1 MEYLLLGVFGVCL
14 LACVFT
20 GASIVLAM
28 AAGFVLFF
36 GYGLWKGKTWKE
48 MLGFS
53 VQGIRTVRNVLIT
66 FLLIGIL
73 TAVWRSSGSIAFIV
87 YHAASFCRPLVMV
100 LVSFL
105 LCSLISFLTGTAFGS
120 AATIGVICMTMAASL
135 GVPPL
140 YTGGAVL
147 AGVFFGD
154 RCSPVSTSALLV
166 SELTKTDLYSNIS
179 AMVKTALIPFL
190 ISCGLYWYLGLGAG
204 DAASGMSSQQIFA
217 EYYRLSFWTVLP
229 VAAVL
234 LLSLLRV
241 NVKYTLAVSSLLG
254 IAVSLLIQ
262 KASPAELFRLCI
274 LGFQPEN
281 AELAALMSG
290 GGIISMV
297 RVFCIVCISSCYSG
311 MFQGTGFLDRM
322 QEMISALGNRI
333 TAFGAILVTS
343 VVSSAIGC
351 NQTLAIMLTH
361 QLCSGLEKEKDR
373 MAISLENSAVVVA
386 PLIPW
391 SIAGAVPLD
400 SVGAPLSSIA
410 LAFYLYLIPVWY
422 LLMNR
427 GGQKASPGKNK

>member
-28 AAGFVLFF
+28 TAGFVLFF

-73 TAVWRSSGSIAFIV
+73 TAVWRSSGSIAYIV
-87 YHAASFCRPLVMV
+87 YHAASFCRPSVMV

-105 LCSLISFLTGTAFGS
+105 LCCLISFLTGTAFGS
-120 AATIGVICMTMAASL
+120 AATIGVICMTMATSA
-135 GVPPL
+135 GVPPV
-140 YTGGAVL
+140 YTGGAIL

-166 SELTKTDLYSNIS
+166 SELTGTSLYSNLA

-204 DAASGMSSQQIFA
+204 GAVSGMSSQQIFA

-262 KASPAELFRLCI
+262 KVSPAELFRLCI

-281 AELAALMSG
+281 EELAALMSG

-322 QEMISALGNRI
+322 QEMISALGSRI

-361 QLCSGLEKEKDR
+361 QLCSGLEKGKDR

-400 SVGAPLSSIA
+400 SDGAPLSSIA

-427 GGQKASPGKNK
+427 GGQKVSPGKNK

>member
-1 MEYLLLGVFGVCL
+1 
-14 LACVFT
+14 
-20 GASIVLAM
+20 
-28 AAGFVLFF
+28 
-36 GYGLWKGKTWKE
+36 

-87 YHAASFCRPLVMV
+87 YHAASFCRPSVMV

-105 LCSLISFLTGTAFGS
+105 LCCLISFLTGTAFGS
-120 AATIGVICMTMAASL
+120 AATIGVICMTMATSA
-135 GVPPL
+135 GVPPV
-140 YTGGAVL
+140 YTGGAIL

-166 SELTKTDLYSNIS
+166 SELTGTSLYSNLA

-204 DAASGMSSQQIFA
+204 GAVSGMSSQQIFA

-262 KASPAELFRLCI
+262 KVSPAELFRLCI

-281 AELAALMSG
+281 EELAALMSG
-290 GGIISMV
+290 VGIISMV
-297 RVFCIVCISSCYSG
+297 RVFCIV
-311 MFQGTGFLDRM
+311 
-322 QEMISALGNRI
+322 
-333 TAFGAILVTS
+333 
-343 VVSSAIGC
+343 
-351 NQTLAIMLTH
+351 
-361 QLCSGLEKEKDR
+361 
-373 MAISLENSAVVVA
+373 
-386 PLIPW
+386 
-391 SIAGAVPLD
+391 
-400 SVGAPLSSIA
+400 
-410 LAFYLYLIPVWY
+410 
-422 LLMNR
+422 
-427 GGQKASPGKNK
+427 

>member
-87 YHAASFCRPLVMV
+87 YHAASFCRPSVMV

-105 LCSLISFLTGTAFGS
+105 LCCLISFLTGTAFGS
-120 AATIGVICMTMAASL
+120 AATIGVICMTMANSA
-135 GVPPL
+135 GVPPV
-140 YTGGAVL
+140 YTGGAIL

-166 SELTKTDLYSNIS
+166 SELTGTSLYSNLA

-254 IAVSLLIQ
+254 ITVSLLIQ
-262 KASPAELFRLCI
+262 KVSPAELFRLCI

-281 AELAALMSG
+281 EELAALMSG

-322 QEMISALGNRI
+322 QEMISALGSRI

-400 SVGAPLSSIA
+400 SAGAPLSSIA
-410 LAFYLYLIPVWY
+410 LAFYLYLIPVGY

-427 GGQKASPGKNK
+427 GGRKVSPGKNK

>member
-1 MEYLLLGVFGVCL
+1 MEYLLLGVFGACL

-28 AAGFVLFF
+28 TAGFVLFF

-87 YHAASFCRPLVMV
+87 YHAASFCRPSVMV

-105 LCSLISFLTGTAFGS
+105 LCCLISFLTGTAFGS
-120 AATIGVICMTMAASL
+120 AATIGVICMTMANSA
-135 GVPPL
+135 GVPPV
-140 YTGGAVL
+140 YTGGAIL

-166 SELTKTDLYSNIS
+166 SELTGTSLYSNLA

-204 DAASGMSSQQIFA
+204 GAVSGMSSQQIFA
-217 EYYRLSFWTVLP
+217 EHYRLSFWTVLP

-254 IAVSLLIQ
+254 ITVSLLIQ
-262 KASPAELFRLCI
+262 KVSPAELFRLCI

-281 AELAALMSG
+281 EELAALMSG

-322 QEMISALGNRI
+322 QEMISALGSRI

-400 SVGAPLSSIA
+400 SAGAPLSSIA
-410 LAFYLYLIPVWY
+410 LAFYLYLIPVGY

-427 GGQKASPGKNK
+427 GGRKVSPGKNK